1 MKLLIQI
8 VFGVLLQLVAVADV
22 TSPAAAS
29 MKTPEQK
36 LKTYI
41 SRDFGSHGRV
51 EVDKMFMKIIVP
63 QDAEVIAVEP
73 RPAVGLVNFEMAW
86 QENGVLRQAY
96 GSASVKIYAPIVVAK
111 TVIRNNES
119 FTKDNCS
126 LQEREISPYKVTGF
140 YDRLE
145 NLKSFRV
152 KGYVTPGTV
161 ISPNHTQTP
170 FLISSGESVELI
182 RESPTVRVSIK
193 AKALENGRENQWIR
207 VENLS
212 TRKVIQAKV
221 INQGEVS
228 FH

>member
-1 MKLLIQI
+1 MKTLIMAAV
-8 VFGVLLQLVAVADV
+8 VFFQLVAVADV
-22 TSPAAAS
+22 TNPVTAS
-29 MKTPEQK
+29 MRTPEQK
-36 LKTYI
+36 LKNYI
-41 SRDFGSHGRV
+41 TRDFGGQGRV
-51 EVDKMFMKIIVP
+51 EVEKVFMKTLVP
-63 QDAEVIAVEP
+63 QDAAVIAVEP

-86 QENGVLRQAY
+86 QEDGVLRQAY

-119 FTKDNCS
+119 FTKDNCT
-126 LQEREISPYKVTGF
+126 LQEREISPYKVTGY

-145 NLKSFRV
+145 DLKSFRV

-161 ISPNHTQTP
+161 ISPNHTQAP
-170 FLISSGESVELI
+170 FLVSSGESVELV
-182 RESPTVRVSIK
+182 RESPTLRLSIR

-212 TRKVIQAKV
+212 TRKIIQAKV
-221 INQGEVS
+221 VNQGEVS

>member
-1 MKLLIQI
+1 MKHLIRI
-8 VFGVLLQLVAVADV
+8 FIGVLLHLGAVADV
-22 TSPAAAS
+22 TSPTTAS

-36 LKTYI
+36 IKSYI
-41 SRDFGSHGRV
+41 SRDFGIHGRV
-51 EVDKMFMKIIVP
+51 EVEKVFMKTLVP

-73 RPAVGLVNFEMAW
+73 RPAAGLVNFEMAW
-86 QENGVLRQAY
+86 EENGVLRQAY
-96 GSASVKIYAPIVVAK
+96 GNASVKIYTPIVVAK

-145 NLKSFRV
+145 TLKSFRV

-161 ISPNHTQTP
+161 ISPIHTQTP
-170 FLISSGESVELI
+170 FLISSGESVELV
-182 RESPTVRVSIK
+182 RESPSVRVSIK

>member
-1 MKLLIQI
+1 MKILTLAIA
-8 VFGVLLQLVAVADV
+8 VFLQFGAVADV
-22 TSPAAAS
+22 TNPVTAS
-29 MKTPEQK
+29 MRSPEQK
-36 LKTYI
+36 LKNYI
-41 SRDFGSHGRV
+41 TRDFGGQGRV
-51 EVDKMFMKIIVP
+51 EVEKVFMKTLVP
-63 QDAEVIAVEP
+63 QDAAVIAVEP

-86 QENGVLRQAY
+86 QEDGVLRQSY

-119 FTKDNCS
+119 FTKDNCT
-126 LQEREISPYKVTGF
+126 LQEREISPYKVTGY

-145 NLKSFRV
+145 NLKTFRV

-170 FLISSGESVELI
+170 FLVSSGESVELV
-182 RESPTVRVSIK
+182 RESPTLRLSIR

-212 TRKVIQAKV
+212 TRKIIQAKV

>member
-1 MKLLIQI
+1 MKILTLAFA
-8 VFGVLLQLVAVADV
+8 VFLQFGAVADV
-22 TSPAAAS
+22 TNPVTAS
-29 MKTPEQK
+29 MRSPEQK
-36 LKTYI
+36 LKNYI
-41 SRDFGSHGRV
+41 TRDFGGQGRV
-51 EVDKMFMKIIVP
+51 EVEKVFMKTLVP
-63 QDAEVIAVEP
+63 QDAAVIAVEP

-86 QENGVLRQAY
+86 QEDGVLRQAY

-119 FTKDNCS
+119 FTKDNCT
-126 LQEREISPYKVTGF
+126 LQEREISPYKVTGY

-145 NLKSFRV
+145 NLKTFRV

-170 FLISSGESVELI
+170 FLVSSGESVELV
-182 RESPTVRVSIK
+182 RESPTLRLSIR

-212 TRKVIQAKV
+212 TRKIIQAKV

>member
-1 MKLLIQI
+1 MKILTLAFA
-8 VFGVLLQLVAVADV
+8 VFLQFGAVADV
-22 TSPAAAS
+22 TNPVTAS
-29 MKTPEQK
+29 MRSPEQK
-36 LKTYI
+36 LKNYI
-41 SRDFGSHGRV
+41 TRDFGGQGRV
-51 EVDKMFMKIIVP
+51 EVEKVFMKTLVP
-63 QDAEVIAVEP
+63 QDAAVIAVEP

-86 QENGVLRQAY
+86 QEDGVLRQAY

-119 FTKDNCS
+119 FTKDNCT
-126 LQEREISPYKVTGF
+126 LQEREISPYKVTGY

-145 NLKSFRV
+145 NLKTFRV

-161 ISPNHTQTP
+161 ISPNHTQPP
-170 FLISSGESVELI
+170 FLVSSGESVELV
-182 RESPTVRVSIK
+182 RESPTLRLSIR

-212 TRKVIQAKV
+212 TRKIIQAKV

>member
-1 MKLLIQI
+1 MKILTLAIA
-8 VFGVLLQLVAVADV
+8 VFLQFGAVADV
-22 TSPAAAS
+22 TNPVTAS
-29 MKTPEQK
+29 MRSPEQK
-36 LKTYI
+36 LKNYI
-41 SRDFGSHGRV
+41 TRDFGGQGRV
-51 EVDKMFMKIIVP
+51 EVEKVFMKTLVP
-63 QDAEVIAVEP
+63 QDAAVIAVEP

-86 QENGVLRQAY
+86 QEDGVLRQAY

-111 TVIRNNES
+111 TVIRNNEY
-119 FTKDNCS
+119 FTKDNCT
-126 LQEREISPYKVTGF
+126 LQEREISPYKVTGY

-145 NLKSFRV
+145 KLKTFRV

-170 FLISSGESVELI
+170 FLVSSGESVELV
-182 RESPTVRVSIK
+182 RESPTLRLSIR

-212 TRKVIQAKV
+212 TRKIIQAKV

>member
-1 MKLLIQI
+1 MKILTLAIA
-8 VFGVLLQLVAVADV
+8 VFLQFGAVADV
-22 TSPAAAS
+22 TNPVTAS
-29 MKTPEQK
+29 MRSPEQK
-36 LKTYI
+36 LKNYI
-41 SRDFGSHGRV
+41 TRDFGGQGRV
-51 EVDKMFMKIIVP
+51 EVEKVFMKTLVP
-63 QDAEVIAVEP
+63 QDAAVIAVEP

-86 QENGVLRQAY
+86 QEDGVLRQAY

-119 FTKDNCS
+119 FTKDNCT
-126 LQEREISPYKVTGF
+126 LQEREISPYKVTGY

-145 NLKSFRV
+145 NLKTFRV

-170 FLISSGESVELI
+170 FLVSSGESVELV
-182 RESPTVRVSIK
+182 RESPTLRLSIR

-212 TRKVIQAKV
+212 TRKIIQAKV